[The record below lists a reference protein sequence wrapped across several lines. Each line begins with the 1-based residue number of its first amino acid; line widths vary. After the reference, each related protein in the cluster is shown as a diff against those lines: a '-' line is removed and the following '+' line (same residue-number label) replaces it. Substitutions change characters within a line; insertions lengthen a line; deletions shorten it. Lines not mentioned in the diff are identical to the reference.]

1 MKGFV
6 VSEAGH
12 IVNFLPPINATGGV
26 KAQAFTMRDYQHVSI
41 LLSLGI
47 QAAAMTT
54 IQVFAGTGT
63 ATTGNSV
70 PNAVAIP
77 YSVYKQETSGIYYDV
92 LGPRVVVPATGL
104 FPSAN
109 SNIFYVIELDAQEL
123 PQGNP
128 WVQLVITN
136 GANACQACGVAFLS
150 GARFAEVQSPTET
163 Q

>member
-6 VSEAGH
+6 VAEAGH

-26 KAQAFTMRDYQHVSI
+26 KTQAFSMRDYQHVSI
-41 LLSLGI
+41 LISLGI

-54 IQVFAGTGT
+54 IQVVAGT
-63 ATTGNSV
+63 ATALTGASV
-70 PNAVAIP
+70 ANATPIP
-77 YSVYKQETSGIYYDV
+77 FSVYKQETSGINYDV

-104 FPSAN
+104 VPSGN

-136 GANACQACGVAFLS
+136 GAVAVQACAIAFLS
-150 GARFAEVQSPTET
+150 GARLAEVQSPTET